1 MEHGQLTQEMVT
13 PLLDTEDAALQKTA
27 LAILSGR
34 GWTASVVKLLRQWLA
49 QTAIPAERRESLR
62 ATILTLCKDADLQ
75 ELVAQTA
82 QQSETA
88 PATQLLLL
96 EAVAQSPLDRLPASW
111 VRAVG
116 HSLSSADSRLA
127 HQAVTIVRVHGLA
140 DFDEALRRL
149 AENSQKPADL
159 RVAAA
164 AAVAPRLPKVE
175 QPLFEFLKARL
186 DAALPPLTRLAA
198 ATALGNAR
206 LNDEQLLALTKVVA
220 EMGSLELPRL
230 LAAFERSHNA
240 RVGEKLV
247 EALGRSPGLS
257 TLTGEVLRQ
266 TVRDYPD
273 AVRQKIHPLLKRL
286 DMDAEKM
293 RARLDELEPVL
304 SGGNVQRGRQ
314 VFFGTIAVC
323 SACHAVKGEGGQI
336 GPDLSKIA
344 VLRGKRDLLE
354 SVLFPSAGFARG
366 YEPYTVT
373 TRSGKV
379 YSGILKR
386 ETADAI
392 YLIATDRAEIRV
404 PRAEI
409 DAIDPARTSIMP
421 QGLEVQ
427 LSRQEL
433 TDLFAFLQSLR

>member
-1 MEHGQLTQEMVT
+1 V
-13 PLLDTEDAALQKTA
+13 
-27 LAILSGR
+27 
-34 GWTASVVKLLRQWLA
+34 
-49 QTAIPAERRESLR
+49 
-62 ATILTLCKDADLQ
+62 
-75 ELVAQTA
+75 
-82 QQSETA
+82 
-88 PATQLLLL
+88 
-96 EAVAQSPLDRLPASW
+96 
-111 VRAVG
+111 
-116 HSLSSADSRLA
+116 A
-127 HQAVTIVRVHGLA
+127 HQAVAIVRVHGLA

-175 QPLFEFLKARL
+175 RPLFEFLKARL

-220 EMGSLELPRL
+220 DMGSLELRRL
-230 LAAFERSHNA
+230 LAAFERSHNV

-257 TLTGEVLRQ
+257 SLTGEVLRQ

-286 DMDAEKM
+286 DVDAEKM

-304 SGGNVQRGRQ
+304 NGGNAERGRV

-354 SVLFPSAGFARG
+354 SVLFPSAGFARD

-392 YLIATDRAEIRV
+392 YLIATDRAEIRI
-404 PRAEI
+404 PRTEI
-409 DAIDPARTSIMP
+409 DAIDPAQTSIMP
-421 QGLEVQ
+421 QGLDAQ
-427 LSRQEL
+427 LSRLEL